1 MSQIKIRR
9 AFEKAL
15 KNLDPVFPTAYENV
29 SFVPV
34 KDVPYQR
41 VQLVPF
47 DPENPTMG
55 DNYHREVGEFQVFLC
70 YPLNEGVADAYN
82 KAEII
87 KNFFHRGCSIAQ
99 DNIEVIIR
107 ATPSVSGG
115 ITVNDRYILPVIIEY
130 YVSIF

>member
-15 KNLDPVFPTAYENV
+15 KNLDPVFQTAYENV
-29 SFVPV
+29 SFIPV
-34 KDVPYQR
+34 IDVPYQR

-55 DNYHREVGEFQVFLC
+55 DNYHRETGEFQIFLC
-70 YPLNEGVADAYN
+70 YPLNKGVADAYE
-82 KAEII
+82 KAEVI
-87 KNFFHRGCSIAQ
+87 KNFFHRGSSLAQ
-99 DNIEVIIR
+99 DDIEVIIR
-107 ATPSVSGG
+107 STPSVSGG
-115 ITVNDRYILPVIIEY
+115 ITVNDRYVLPVIIEY